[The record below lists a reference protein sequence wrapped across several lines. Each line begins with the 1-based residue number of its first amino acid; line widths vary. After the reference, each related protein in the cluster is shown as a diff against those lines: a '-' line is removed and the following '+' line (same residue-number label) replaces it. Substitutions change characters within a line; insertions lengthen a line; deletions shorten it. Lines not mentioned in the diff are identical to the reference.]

1 MSSTAWNQPVT
12 PLRPRGVALRRRM
25 LDAMYKAGRGHLPS
39 AFSLTEVLQVLYDSV
54 LSHDPAR
61 PLWPERDRLI
71 LSKGHGCLALYAILA
86 DKGYFPAEDLDA
98 FCAFDSHLGGHPER
112 GHTPGVEAST
122 GSLGHGPSLGVG
134 MALAA
139 ALDGRPSR
147 VFVICGDGESD
158 EGAVWEAM
166 LSAAKHRLDRF
177 TLLIDHNKLQS
188 WGRVADILPLAPYA
202 DKWRAFGAG
211 VAEVDGHDPDA
222 LETTLKALPV
232 EPGKPSVV
240 ILHTVKGRGIPLLE
254 NNPAWHHKTKLGRE
268 DYLSLLEAL
277 EGAAS

>member
-25 LDAMYKAGRGHLPS
+25 HKAGRGHLPS

-139 ALDGRPSR
+139 ALDGRP
-147 VFVICGDGESD
+147 
-158 EGAVWEAM
+158 
-166 LSAAKHRLDRF
+166 
-177 TLLIDHNKLQS
+177 
-188 WGRVADILPLAPYA
+188 
-202 DKWRAFGAG
+202 
-211 VAEVDGHDPDA
+211 
-222 LETTLKALPV
+222 
-232 EPGKPSVV
+232 
-240 ILHTVKGRGIPLLE
+240 
-254 NNPAWHHKTKLGRE
+254 
-268 DYLSLLEAL
+268 
-277 EGAAS
+277 